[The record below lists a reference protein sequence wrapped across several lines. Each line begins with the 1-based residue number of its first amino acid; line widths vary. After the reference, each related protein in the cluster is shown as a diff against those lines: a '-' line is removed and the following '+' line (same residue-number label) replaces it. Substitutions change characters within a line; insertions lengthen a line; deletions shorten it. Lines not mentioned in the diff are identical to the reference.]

1 MKIHRF
7 IQVLAIF
14 TIVLHGTGA
23 VRGLHNLTHHI
34 DGVHSGASTAASEHL
49 GDGFDDHSEPG
60 HPDPSGPEPSDP
72 DGEDCELCLA
82 LGSIV
87 LSHSAVLESPLFTS
101 CVEQRVRAEVV
112 VCVLYSSFD
121 HPARAPPLS

>member
-14 TIVLHGTGA
+14 AIVLHGTGA
-23 VRGLHNLTHHI
+23 VRGLHNLTHHM
-34 DGVHSGASTAASEHL
+34 DGVHTAENGPF
-49 GDGFDDHSEPG
+49 GDGFDHSEPG
-60 HPDPSGPEPSDP
+60 HSDP
-72 DGEDCELCLA
+72 GGPLPRDSDGEDCELCLA
-82 LGSIV
+82 LGSVV
-87 LSHSAVLESPLFTS
+87 LSHSPVLQSPLFTS
-101 CVEQRVRAEVV
+101 CVEQRVRPQVV